1 MKRDN
6 IVAVSACESYD
17 EKQLAAILRS
27 HFAAFGYDRAF
38 FEGKRVVIKP
48 NLVMKKSPDA
58 AATTHRGAGCGLCVL
73 GDWASRQ
80 GVGQESPGGLN

>member
-1 MKRDN
+1 MRERIHGVDMKRDN

-17 EKQLAAILRS
+17 EKRLAAILRS

-38 FEGKRVVIKP
+38 FEGKRVVVKP

-58 AATTHRGAGCGLCVL
+58 AAT
-73 GDWASRQ
+73 DII
-80 GVGQESPGGLN
+80 NF